1 MNTDYPPR
9 MRGLVD
15 RLERAA
21 RIAAHVPRAHIRYAK
36 VQADLAAAR
45 EAVLRAMSLRLA
57 SAEVSV

>member
-1 MNTDYPPR
+1 MTDNYPPR

-21 RIAAHVPRAHIRYAK
+21 RIAAHVPRGHIRYAK

-45 EAVLRAMSLRLA
+45 EAVLRAMTL
-57 SAEVSV
+57 